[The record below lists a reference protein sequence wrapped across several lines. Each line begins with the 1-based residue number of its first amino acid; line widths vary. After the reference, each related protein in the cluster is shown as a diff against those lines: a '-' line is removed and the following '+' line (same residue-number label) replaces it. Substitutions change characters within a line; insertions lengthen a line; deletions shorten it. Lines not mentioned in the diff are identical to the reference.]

1 MLDFSKLKLLAR
13 HKKNLD
19 HYLHRRDCF
28 LIGGAVR
35 DLILGVEQNPQD
47 IDATIAG
54 NPTTI
59 YAQIDDPELDHFI
72 TEKFGTIT
80 LLPTQGKFKGIN
92 YEITPLRTETQYDD
106 FRHPKEI
113 TWSEDL
119 LLDAKRRDFSINT
132 IYYSYQELKKPQY
145 PKSQEIKNEEG
156 LLKILTQQGFIY
168 LSNTA
173 TLIIQNH
180 NYIQQIFP
188 KGQIDL
194 DMLYYFLDIQQIEYL
209 WETHSKNKSTSK
221 SKASNQKIQIQ
232 ILIDPFEGI
241 QDLSRKK
248 IRAVGDPLDRFEE
261 DALRVL
267 RAIRIPVVLNHQLL
281 SQKNKKEKILTFDFD
296 NDTWKAIKLK
306 ARNLEHIAKERIKE
320 ELFKIFRKG
329 SPFNAIALLDEAEIL
344 PIIFPALEATK
355 KIDQPIRYH
364 PFDIYAHT
372 LLTLYHLE
380 QLNSDPLARF
390 AMLYHDVGK
399 VGQYQAYG
407 ENLSKEEIRAILAG
421 PLNHRFSSAELAKR
435 DFATLGMSKKEIET
449 IQRYIREHH
458 TPGEILLGD
467 PNNWNKKVRKLLSEV
482 GFEKVDTLFDIN
494 IADRM
499 GMFNP
504 LQNSSDLSDSYE
516 LKKILRILQQ
526 EEGQFTTKDLAIDGN
541 QLIQHFQIK
550 PGKIVGDLLTLALE
564 WVLGDIKKRNNPE
577 QIFANLANHLK
588 NKSRNQQI
596 SDQIPN
602 ESDIEVQ

>member
-1 MLDFSKLKLLAR
+1 MLNFSKLKLLAR

-19 HYLHRRDCF
+19 HYLHRGDSF
-28 LIGGAVR
+28 LVGGAIR

-54 NPTTI
+54 NPSPI
-59 YAQIDDPELDHFI
+59 YEQIDDPDLDHFI

-80 LLPTQGKFKGIN
+80 LLPKQGKFKGIH

-113 TWSEDL
+113 IWSEDL

-145 PKSQEIKNEEG
+145 QKIQEIKNEEN

-173 TLIIQNH
+173 TLILQNH

-194 DMLYYFLDIQQIEYL
+194 DMLYYFLDIQQIAYL
-209 WETHSKNKSTSK
+209 WGTHPKDKSTTPSK
-221 SKASNQKIQIQ
+221 PPNQKIQIQ

-241 QDLSRKK
+241 QDLAKKK
-248 IRAVGDPLDRFEE
+248 IRAVGDPLARFEE

-281 SQKNKKEKILTFDFD
+281 SQNKKKEKILTFDFD

-306 ARNLEHIAKERIKE
+306 AKNLEHIAKERIKE
-320 ELFKIFRKG
+320 ELFKIFSKG
-329 SPFNAIALLDEAEIL
+329 SPFNAVALLDEAGIL
-344 PIIFPALEATK
+344 PIIFPALENTK
-355 KIDQPIRYH
+355 HIDQPIRYH

-380 QLNSDPLARF
+380 QLNPDPLARF

-407 ENLSKEEIRAILAG
+407 DNLSKEEIRAILAG

-467 PNNWNKKVRKLLSEV
+467 PNNWNKKVRKLLSEA

-499 GMFNP
+499 GMYNP

-516 LKKILRILQQ
+516 LKKILRALEK

-550 PGKIVGDLLTLALE
+550 PGKIIGDLLTLALE
-564 WVLGDIKKRNNPE
+564 WVLGDIKKRNDPD

-588 NKSRNQQI
+588 NLEKNQPNSNQLVNKS
-596 SDQIPN
+596 DL
-602 ESDIEVQ
+602 EV

>member
-1 MLDFSKLKLLAR
+1 MLNFSKLKLLAR

-19 HYLHRRDCF
+19 HYLHRGDSF
-28 LIGGAVR
+28 LVGGAIR

-54 NPTTI
+54 NPSPI
-59 YAQIDDPELDHFI
+59 YEQIDDPDLDHFI

-80 LLPTQGKFKGIN
+80 LLPKQGKFKGIH

-113 TWSEDL
+113 IWSEDL

-145 PKSQEIKNEEG
+145 QKIQEIKNEEN

-173 TLIIQNH
+173 TLILQNH

-194 DMLYYFLDIQQIEYL
+194 DMLYYFLDIQQIAYL
-209 WETHSKNKSTSK
+209 WGTKSKSKSTAK

-241 QDLSRKK
+241 QDLAKKK
-248 IRAVGDPLDRFEE
+248 IRAVGDPLARFEE

-281 SQKNKKEKILTFDFD
+281 SQNKKKEKILTFDFD

-306 ARNLEHIAKERIKE
+306 AKNLEHIAKERIKE
-320 ELFKIFRKG
+320 ELFKIFSKG
-329 SPFNAIALLDEAEIL
+329 SPFNGIALLDEAGII
-344 PIIFPALEATK
+344 PIIFPSLEKTK
-355 KIDQPIRYH
+355 NVLQPIRYH
-364 PFDIYAHT
+364 PFDVYAHT

-380 QLNSDPLARF
+380 QLNPDPLARF

-407 ENLSKEEIRAILAG
+407 DNLSKEEIRAILAG
-421 PLNHRFSSAELAKR
+421 SLNHRFSSAELAKR
-435 DFATLGMSKKEIET
+435 DFSALGMSKKEIET

-467 PNNWNKKVRKLLSEV
+467 PNNWNKKVRKLLSEA
-482 GFEKVDTLFDIN
+482 GFEKIDTLFDIN

-499 GMFNP
+499 GMYNP

-516 LKKILRILQQ
+516 LKKILRALEK

-550 PGKIVGDLLTLALE
+550 PGKIVGELLTLALE
-564 WVLGDIKKRNNPE
+564 WVLGDIKKRNDPD

-588 NKSRNQQI
+588 NLEKNQPNSNQLVNKS
-596 SDQIPN
+596 DL
-602 ESDIEVQ
+602 EV

>member
-19 HYLHRRDCF
+19 HYLHRGDSF
-28 LIGGAVR
+28 LVGGAIR

-54 NPTTI
+54 NPSPI
-59 YAQIDDPELDHFI
+59 YEQIDDPDLDHFI

-80 LLPTQGKFKGIN
+80 LLPKQGKFKGIH

-113 TWSEDL
+113 IWSEDL

-145 PKSQEIKNEEG
+145 QKIQEIKNEEN

-173 TLIIQNH
+173 TLILQNH

-194 DMLYYFLDIQQIEYL
+194 DMLYYFLDIQQIAYL
-209 WETHSKNKSTSK
+209 WGTHPKDKSTTPSK
-221 SKASNQKIQIQ
+221 PPNQKIQIQ

-241 QDLSRKK
+241 QDLAKKK
-248 IRAVGDPLDRFEE
+248 IRAVGDPLARFEE

-281 SQKNKKEKILTFDFD
+281 SQNKKKEKILTFDFD

-306 ARNLEHIAKERIKE
+306 AKNLEHIAKERIKE
-320 ELFKIFRKG
+320 ELFKIFSKG
-329 SPFNAIALLDEAEIL
+329 SPFNAVALLDEAGIL
-344 PIIFPALEATK
+344 PIIFPALENTK
-355 KIDQPIRYH
+355 HIDQPIRYH

-380 QLNSDPLARF
+380 QLNPDPLARF

-407 ENLSKEEIRAILAG
+407 DNLSKEEIRAILAG

-467 PNNWNKKVRKLLSEV
+467 PNNWNKKVRKLLSEA

-499 GMFNP
+499 GMYNP

-516 LKKILRILQQ
+516 LKKILRALEK

-550 PGKIVGDLLTLALE
+550 PGKIIGDLLTLALE
-564 WVLGDIKKRNNPE
+564 WVLGDIKKRNDPD

-588 NKSRNQQI
+588 NLEKNQPNSNQLVNKS
-596 SDQIPN
+596 DL
-602 ESDIEVQ
+602 EV

>member
-1 MLDFSKLKLLAR
+1 MLNFSKLKLLAR

-19 HYLHRRDCF
+19 HYLHRGDSF
-28 LIGGAVR
+28 LVGGAIR

-54 NPTTI
+54 NPSPI
-59 YAQIDDPELDHFI
+59 YKQIDDPDLDHFI

-80 LLPTQGKFKGIN
+80 LLPKQGKFKGIH

-113 TWSEDL
+113 IWSEDL

-145 PKSQEIKNEEG
+145 QKIQEIKNEEN

-173 TLIIQNH
+173 TLILQNH

-194 DMLYYFLDIQQIEYL
+194 DMLYYFLDIQQIAYL
-209 WETHSKNKSTSK
+209 WGTHPKDKSTTPSK
-221 SKASNQKIQIQ
+221 PPNQKIQIQ

-241 QDLSRKK
+241 QDLAKKK
-248 IRAVGDPLDRFEE
+248 IRAVGDPLARFEE

-281 SQKNKKEKILTFDFD
+281 SQNKKKEKILTFDFD

-306 ARNLEHIAKERIKE
+306 AKNLEHIAKERIKE
-320 ELFKIFRKG
+320 ELFKIFSKG
-329 SPFNAIALLDEAEIL
+329 SPFNAVALLDEAGIL
-344 PIIFPALEATK
+344 PIIFPALENTK
-355 KIDQPIRYH
+355 HIDQPIRYH

-380 QLNSDPLARF
+380 QLNPDPLARF

-407 ENLSKEEIRAILAG
+407 DNLSKEEIRAILAG

-467 PNNWNKKVRKLLSEV
+467 PNNWNKKVRKLLSEA

-499 GMFNP
+499 GMYNP

-516 LKKILRILQQ
+516 LKKILRALEK

-550 PGKIVGDLLTLALE
+550 PGKIIGDLLTLALE
-564 WVLGDIKKRNNPE
+564 WVLGDIKKRNDPD

-588 NKSRNQQI
+588 NLEKNQPNSNQLVNKS
-596 SDQIPN
+596 DL
-602 ESDIEVQ
+602 EV